1 MAFRLILLAAAVVCG
16 VVGPAPVPAAAQ
28 DKAVATVN
36 GRQITE
42 AELKYAES
50 EIGSDLGSLPE
61 ATKRRVLVEYLIEN
75 HLFADAADGQKLGQG
90 AGFDQR
96 MAYWR
101 RRALRDTFFDTS
113 VRASVSEADARR
125 LYDAQV
131 GQAKGEE
138 EIRASHILVESQDRA
153 KEVFERIAHGADFG
167 QMARQYSKDPGTKDM
182 GGSLGYF
189 GRGQMVPQ
197 FETAAF
203 KLKKGEVSEPVQS
216 QFGWHLIRLDD
227 RRQKSAPP
235 FDEVKARI
243 IASMMHQKAQEI
255 AADLRGKARVEY
267 LDPEMKAMVEAEKQ
281 RGPAKR

>member
-1 MAFRLILLAAAVVCG
+1 MAIASAGAALG
-16 VVGPAPVPAAAQ
+16 Q
-28 DKAVATVN
+28 DKVVATVN
-36 GRQITE
+36 GRGITE
-42 AELKYAES
+42 AEMRYAEA

-101 RRALRDTFFDTS
+101 RRALRDTYFDTT
-113 VRASVSEADARR
+113 VRNAVTDAEARR
-125 LYDAQV
+125 FYDSQV
-131 GQAKGEE
+131 GGAKGEE
-138 EIRASHILVESQDRA
+138 EIRASHILVESQDKA

-167 QMARQYSKDPGTKDM
+167 QMARQYSRDPGSKES

-197 FETAAF
+197 FEAAAF

-227 RRQKSAPP
+227 RRQKAVPP

-243 IASMMHQKAQEI
+243 IAQLMHQKAQET
-255 AADLRGKARVEY
+255 AADLRNKAKVDY
-267 LDPEMKAMVEAEKQ
+267 VDPELKAMVEAEKQ
-281 RGPAKR
+281 RGPTRR